1 MEGIERLRRWLD
13 ARRDLW
19 LDLLRVY
26 VGFALFA
33 KGVAFV
39 RQGNLLFEQVRE
51 SGVGFSEGLIAHYVV
66 LAHIG
71 GGLLLGIGLIT
82 RLAAAIQIPV
92 LAGAVLFV
100 HRQEGLFTP
109 AMTLELTILVLVLLV
124 LFTVAGGGP
133 VSVDEWLRRR
143 SVVPPPIKSESA

>member
-39 RQGNLLFEQVRE
+39 RQGNALFEQVRE
-51 SGVGFSEGLIAHYVV
+51 AGVGFSEGLIAHYVV

-92 LAGAVLFV
+92 LVGAVVLV
-100 HRQEGLFTP
+100 HAREGLFTQ
-109 AMTLELTILVLVLLV
+109 AMTLELSVLVLVLLG
-124 LFTVAGGGP
+124 LFTAAGGGP
-133 VSVDEWLRRR
+133 ISVDAWLRKR
-143 SVVPPPIKSESA
+143 SVVPPPTKSAA